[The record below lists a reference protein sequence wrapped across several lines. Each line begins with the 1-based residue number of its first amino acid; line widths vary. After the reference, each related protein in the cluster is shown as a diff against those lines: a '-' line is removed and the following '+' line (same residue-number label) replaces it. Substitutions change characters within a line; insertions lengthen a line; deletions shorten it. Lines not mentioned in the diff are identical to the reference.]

1 MVTALN
7 FDQISLSCA
16 NFDAQFL
23 GGDIAL
29 IATSLTGIVTAFIR
43 EYIMR
48 QFDESMRRA
57 LSETVNGLV
66 AKAPKSRSF
75 SDFTMDYQVVPG
87 GLQVTQQYVSVVF
100 DGTFHRSD

>member
-1 MVTALN
+1 
-7 FDQISLSCA
+7 
-16 NFDAQFL
+16 
-23 GGDIAL
+23 
-29 IATSLTGIVTAFIR
+29 
-43 EYIMR
+43 
-48 QFDESMRRA
+48 MRRA